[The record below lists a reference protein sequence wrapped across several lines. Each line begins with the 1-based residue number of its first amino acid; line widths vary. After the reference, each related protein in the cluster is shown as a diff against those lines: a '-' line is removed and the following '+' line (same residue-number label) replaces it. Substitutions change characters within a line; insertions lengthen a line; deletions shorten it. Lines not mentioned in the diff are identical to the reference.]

1 MSPIKSFN
9 DPRAS
14 EPPFADEAI
23 IGQMNFYKGQR
34 MLYVFDFGDWW
45 EFDIE
50 IIDILEESYEGGP
63 KILQQKGENPQ
74 QYPDYDEEW

>member
-1 MSPIKSFN
+1 
-9 DPRAS
+9 
-14 EPPFADEAI
+14 
-23 IGQMNFYKGQR
+23 

-50 IIDILEESYEGGP
+50 IMEILDESYEGDP

-74 QYPDYDEEW
+74 QYPGYDEEW